1 MAMLEAASL
10 GIPIAI
16 TDGIGGSAELVEAG
30 AAILLGGDSLADA
43 HLLMRVLNDRCRR
56 KELSEMTLHL
66 FKRRWLAAPGSL
78 AVMKAYERSAS
89 A

>member
-30 AAILLGGDSLADA
+30 VAILFRGDSLADA
-43 HLLMRVLNDRCRR
+43 RLLMRVLNDRCRR
-56 KELSEMTLHL
+56 KELSEMTLLL
-66 FKRRWLAAPGSL
+66 FQRRWLAAPGG
-78 AVMKAYERSAS
+78 
-89 A
+89 